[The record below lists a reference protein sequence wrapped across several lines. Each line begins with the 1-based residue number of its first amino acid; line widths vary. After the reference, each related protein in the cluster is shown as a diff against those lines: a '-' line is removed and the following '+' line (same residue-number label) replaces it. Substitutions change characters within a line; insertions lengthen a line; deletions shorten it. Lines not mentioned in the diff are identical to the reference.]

1 MPMVGLVHSTRL
13 VIDAVQTV
21 VAAQCPDTE
30 FVHVLDEG
38 ILRELTAAGKLTP
51 EILDWLTAMV
61 RSTEKAGAAL
71 AVVSCSSLS
80 PGVNDVRQRVDI
92 PVLKIDEP
100 MMAYAVKNFRR
111 IGLLMTNP
119 TTEKPSRLLF
129 EEVSQKLGRNVTL
142 VPRLCPDAFK
152 KLDRGDIQGHDTEV
166 VDTVKK
172 LLTETDAVLLAQIS
186 ILRVRERMEKS
197 VKNRVFSSLDFI
209 PAKINEITHS
219 ASF

>member
-1 MPMVGLVHSTRL
+1 MPLVGLVHSTRL
-13 VIDAVQTV
+13 VIDAIQTV
-21 VAAQCPDTE
+21 VATQCPDAE
-30 FVHVLDEG
+30 IVHVLDEG
-38 ILRELTAAGKLTP
+38 ILRELTAAGKISP

-61 RSTEKAGAAL
+61 LSTEKAGASL

-80 PGVNDVRQRVDI
+80 PGVNDVRKKVHI

-100 MMAYAVKNFRR
+100 MMAYAVKNYKR

-129 EEVSQKLGRNVTL
+129 EEVCQKLGRNVTL
-142 VPRLCPDAFK
+142 IPRLCPDAFK

-166 VDTVKK
+166 VNTVKK
-172 LLTETDAVLLAQIS
+172 LLIETDGVLLAQIS
-186 ILRVRERMEKS
+186 ILRVRERMEES

-209 PAKINEITHS
+209 APKINQILNHS
-219 ASF
+219 